1 MQLITAVYLLNS
13 RVWTLRCEWRGCC
26 GLFLPVHCIAC
37 AILSL
42 YVWIPMKMYSLHSSL
57 AEPQP
62 VVPRTAWS
70 FWFCSTYIHMLYI
83 YSVCRIPS
91 TASKSKSSQHFQG
104 DLTAT
109 PLRGFHRLVIS
120 EWNMP
125 IQVIFIACTS
135 CASWSISNCPCSIP
149 QSAWG
154 YATHTCAVL
163 QIVLDTGLAFWKL
176 RKAIKAP
183 DICQV
188 WPQYSLN
195 WR

>member
-1 MQLITAVYLLNS
+1 MCGSPWKCVLSTA
-13 RVWTLRCEWRGCC
+13 
-26 GLFLPVHCIAC
+26 H
-37 AILSL
+37 
-42 YVWIPMKMYSLHSSL
+42 

-62 VVPRTAWS
+62 VVPHTAWS
-70 FWFCSTYIHMLYI
+70 FWLCSTYIHMLYI

-109 PLRGFHRLVIS
+109 PLRGFHWLVIS

-188 WPQYSLN
+188 WPAILIKLKIIEVIRVERQLQVIQVGKAMGTLDLKPSRRTM
-195 WR
+195 WV